1 MPRCTMSEPPSH
13 SSSRYLPRRTSRF
26 TSRPTTRRAKF
37 RGTRRR
43 RLGLRTAT
51 PVMVLPSTKGSMPR
65 RVISTSGSSGIEA
78 LIVLSGPGNIPK
90 LALHDSRHLRMSN
103 PTGFLLVP
111 FGALRMLAAIA
122 LIAGCAASPP
132 QPPAAGEEAQDESD
146 ADAPAAEALA
156 GAAEPEDRSAFPK
169 QELDKDILY
178 EFLLAEI
185 ARQRGNLGLSAQAY
199 VDLAKRTRDPRI
211 ARRATEVALYAR
223 MNGAAIDAARIWH
236 ETEPGS
242 ARPLQALG
250 GLLVAA
256 GRYDEA
262 LPSLKKLLA
271 SSAADPTSGF
281 TQLTRTLANAQDK
294 QAALK
299 LVRSLAA
306 DYPKLA
312 QAHFALAQAAVN
324 AGEDRTAL
332 DEARRAGQL
341 RPDWEAAA
349 LLEAQLLQK
358 VSVDQAASL
367 LAAFLEQYPAARE
380 TRLAYARMLVA
391 QKRFAEARAEFQKL
405 MAGTPDSTD
414 MAFAVAL
421 LSLQLK
427 DYDSAERYLRGLLD
441 GQYRD
446 KDGVRLY
453 LGQVAEERKNLPEA
467 LRWYGEVGEGEQYV
481 QAQIRYS
488 QVLARQGKLDE
499 ARLLRDANQPK
510 TAFDLVGQ
518 ALDRVPNNPELLY
531 DYAMLAEKIE
541 RVDILEASLRKLIA
555 IRPEHAH
562 AYNALGY
569 SLADRNQRLPEA
581 RELIE
586 KALQL
591 APEDSFIIDSMG
603 WVLYRMGNLKDS
615 LGYLRRAFAG
625 RPDPE
630 IAAHLGEVLWAMGAR
645 AEAERVWGDATRES
659 PDNET
664 LANTIRRL
672 KR

>member
-1 MPRCTMSEPPSH
+1 
-13 SSSRYLPRRTSRF
+13 L
-26 TSRPTTRRAKF
+26 
-37 RGTRRR
+37 
-43 RLGLRTAT
+43 RL
-51 PVMVLPSTKGSMPR
+51 
-65 RVISTSGSSGIEA
+65 
-78 LIVLSGPGNIPK
+78 
-90 LALHDSRHLRMSN
+90 
-103 PTGFLLVP
+103 
-111 FGALRMLAAIA
+111 LAATA
-122 LIAGCAASPP
+122 FVVFAGCALTPP
-132 QPPAAGEEAQDESD
+132 QPAADGDEPQDEFE
-146 ADAPAAEALA
+146 ADAPAGDARAVA
-156 GAAEPEDRSAFPK
+156 PDPVDRSALPN
-169 QELDKDILY
+169 QELTENLLY

-185 ARQRGNLGLSAQAY
+185 AGQRGNVALSAQAY

-223 MNGAAIDAARIWH
+223 MNNAAVDAATIWH

-242 ARPLQALG
+242 TRPLEALA
-250 GLLVAA
+250 GLLITA
-256 GRYDEA
+256 GRYDDA
-262 LPSLKKLLA
+262 LPNLKKLLA
-271 SSAADPTSGF
+271 GSANDTANGF

-294 QAALK
+294 GAALK
-299 LVRSLAA
+299 LVQSLAA
-306 DYPKLA
+306 DHPRLA
-312 QAHFALAQAAVN
+312 EAHFAVARAAVN
-324 AGEDRTAL
+324 GGDERLAL
-332 DEARRAGQL
+332 EEARKAGQL
-341 RPDWEAAA
+341 RPDWEAPV

-358 VSVDQAASL
+358 VSVDQAASRL
-367 LAAFLEQYPAARE
+367 TGYLKKHPAARE
-380 TRLAYARMLVA
+380 TRLAYARLLVA
-391 QKRFAEARAEFQKL
+391 QKRFGDARAEFQKL
-405 MAGTPDSTD
+405 MAGVPDSSD

-427 DYDSAERYLRGLLD
+427 DYDAAEKYLRSLIESP
-441 GQYRD
+441 YRD

-481 QAQIRYS
+481 QAQVRYA

-499 ARLLRDANQPK
+499 ARARLQQAAAKSSQQRVQLILAEAQLLRDANQPNA
-510 TAFDLVGQ
+510 AFDLVGQ

-541 RVDILEASLRKLIA
+541 RVDILEASLRKLIE

-569 SLADRNQRLPEA
+569 SFAERNQRLPEA

-591 APEDSFIIDSMG
+591 APDDSFIIDSMG

-630 IAAHLGEVLWAMGAR
+630 IAAHLGEVLWALGER
-645 AEAERVWGDATRES
+645 AEAERVWGDATRET
-659 PDNET
+659 PENET
-664 LANTIRRL
+664 LVNTIKRL

>member
-1 MPRCTMSEPPSH
+1 MLSLQSL
-13 SSSRYLPRRTSRF
+13 LPIRV
-26 TSRPTTRRAKF
+26 
-37 RGTRRR
+37 GVL
-43 RLGLRTAT
+43 RLVAAMAFVVFAGCVAT
-51 PVMVLPSTKGSMPR
+51 PSQPS
-65 RVISTSGSSGIEA
+65 
-78 LIVLSGPGNIPK
+78 
-90 LALHDSRHLRMSN
+90 
-103 PTGFLLVP
+103 
-111 FGALRMLAAIA
+111 
-122 LIAGCAASPP
+122 
-132 QPPAAGEEAQDESD
+132 AAGEEDESD
-146 ADAPAAEALA
+146 ADAPAGDAQPFAP
-156 GAAEPEDRSAFPK
+156 EPVDRSALPN
-169 QELDKDILY
+169 QELTEGLLY

-185 ARQRGNLGLSAQAY
+185 AGQRGNLALSAQAY

-223 MNGAAIDAARIWH
+223 MNNAAIDAASIWH

-242 ARPLQALG
+242 TRPLQALA

-262 LPSLKKLLA
+262 LPNLKKLLA
-271 SSAADPTSGF
+271 GSAGDPASGF

-312 QAHFALAQAAVN
+312 EAHLAVAQAAVN
-324 AGEDRTAL
+324 AGDERAAL
-332 DEARRAGQL
+332 EEARKAGQL
-341 RPDWEAAA
+341 RPDWEAAV
-349 LLEAQLLQK
+349 LFEAQLLQK

-367 LAAFLEQYPAARE
+367 LAGYLKKYPAARE
-380 TRLAYARMLVA
+380 TRLAYARVLVT
-391 QKRFAEARAEFQKL
+391 QKRFDEARVEFGKL
-405 MAGTPDSTD
+405 MAGAPDSTD
-414 MAFAVAL
+414 MVFAVAL

-427 DYDSAERYLRGLLD
+427 DYDSAEKYLRGLID
-441 GQYRD
+441 SPYRD
-446 KDGVRLY
+446 KDAVRLY
-453 LGQVAEERKNLPEA
+453 LGQVAEERKNFPEA
-467 LRWYGEVGEGEQYV
+467 LHWYGEVGEGEQYV
-481 QAQIRYS
+481 QAQIRYA

-499 ARLLRDANQPK
+499 ARARLQQAAAKNSQQRVQLILAEAQLLRDANQPK
-510 TAFDLVGQ
+510 VAFDLVGQ

-541 RVDILEASLRKLIA
+541 RVDILEASLRKLIE
-555 IRPEHAH
+555 IRPENAH

-591 APEDSFIIDSMG
+591 APDDSFIIDSMG
-603 WVLYRMGNLKDS
+603 WVLYRMGQLKDS
-615 LGYLRRAFAG
+615 LGYLRRAYAG
-625 RPDPE
+625 RPDAE
-630 IAAHLGEVLWAMGAR
+630 IAAHLGEVLWALGER

-659 PDNET
+659 PDNEA
-664 LANTIRRL
+664 LVNTIKRL

>member
-1 MPRCTMSEPPSH
+1 MLGPH
-13 SSSRYLPRRTSRF
+13 SQLPI
-26 TSRPTTRRAKF
+26 RA
-37 RGTRRR
+37 
-43 RLGLRTAT
+43 A
-51 PVMVLPSTKGSMPR
+51 
-65 RVISTSGSSGIEA
+65 
-78 LIVLSGPGNIPK
+78 
-90 LALHDSRHLRMSN
+90 
-103 PTGFLLVP
+103 
-111 FGALRMLAAIA
+111 ALRLFAAMAIVVVVF
-122 LIAGCAASPP
+122 AGCAATAPR
-132 QPPAAGEEAQDESD
+132 QAAVGEEAQDESD
-146 ADAPAAEALA
+146 ADASAGEAQALA
-156 GAAEPEDRSAFPK
+156 PEPADRTALPN
-169 QELDKDILY
+169 QELTENLLY

-185 ARQRGNLGLSAQAY
+185 AGQRGNAALSAQAY

-223 MNGAAIDAARIWH
+223 MNNAAIESATIWH

-242 ARPLQALG
+242 RPLQALA

-262 LPSLKKLLA
+262 LPNLRKLLA
-271 SSAADPTSGF
+271 GSANEPANGF

-299 LVRSLAA
+299 LVHSLAA

-312 QAHFALAQAAVN
+312 ESHLAVARAAVN
-324 AGEDRTAL
+324 AGDERLAL
-332 DEARRAGQL
+332 EEARKAGQL
-341 RPDWEAAA
+341 RPDWEAPA

-358 VSVDQAASL
+358 SSVDQAAS
-367 LAAFLEQYPAARE
+367 FLTAYLKRYPAARE
-380 TRLAYARMLVA
+380 TRLAYARLLVA
-391 QKRFAEARAEFQKL
+391 QKRFGEARAEFQKL
-405 MAGTPDSTD
+405 MAGAPDGTEV
-414 MAFAVAL
+414 AFAVAL

-427 DYDSAERYLRGLLD
+427 DYDAAEKYLRGLIESP
-441 GQYRD
+441 YRD

-467 LRWYGEVGEGEQYV
+467 LRWYAEVGEGEQYV
-481 QAQIRYS
+481 QAQIRYA
-488 QVLARQGKLDE
+488 QVLAKQGKLDE
-499 ARLLRDANQPK
+499 ARGRLQEAAAKDGQQRVQLVLAEAQLLRDANQPK

-531 DYAMLAEKIE
+531 DYAMLAEKLE
-541 RVDILEASLRKLIA
+541 RVDILEASLRKLIE

-603 WVLYRMGNLKDS
+603 WVLYRMGKLKDS

-630 IAAHLGEVLWAMGAR
+630 IAAHLGEVLWAMGER

-664 LANTIRRL
+664 LANTIKRL
-672 KR
+672 KH

>member
-1 MPRCTMSEPPSH
+1 MLGPH
-13 SSSRYLPRRTSRF
+13 SQLPI
-26 TSRPTTRRAKF
+26 RA
-37 RGTRRR
+37 
-43 RLGLRTAT
+43 A
-51 PVMVLPSTKGSMPR
+51 
-65 RVISTSGSSGIEA
+65 
-78 LIVLSGPGNIPK
+78 
-90 LALHDSRHLRMSN
+90 
-103 PTGFLLVP
+103 
-111 FGALRMLAAIA
+111 ALRLLAAMAIVVVVF
-122 LIAGCAASPP
+122 AGCAATAPR
-132 QPPAAGEEAQDESD
+132 QAVVGEEAQDESD
-146 ADAPAAEALA
+146 ADASAGEAQALA
-156 GAAEPEDRSAFPK
+156 PEPADRTALPN
-169 QELDKDILY
+169 QELTENLLY

-185 ARQRGNLGLSAQAY
+185 AGQRGNAALSAQAY

-223 MNGAAIDAARIWH
+223 MNNAAIESATIWH

-242 ARPLQALG
+242 RPLQALA

-262 LPSLKKLLA
+262 LPNLRKLLA
-271 SSAADPTSGF
+271 GSANEPANGF

-299 LVRSLAA
+299 LVHSLAA

-312 QAHFALAQAAVN
+312 ESHLAVARAAVN
-324 AGEDRTAL
+324 AGDERLAL
-332 DEARRAGQL
+332 EEARKAGQL
-341 RPDWEAAA
+341 RPDWEAPA

-358 VSVDQAASL
+358 SSVDQAAS
-367 LAAFLEQYPAARE
+367 FLTAYLKRYPAARE
-380 TRLAYARMLVA
+380 TRLAYARLLVA
-391 QKRFAEARAEFQKL
+391 QKRFGEARAEFQKL
-405 MAGTPDSTD
+405 MAGAPDGTEV
-414 MAFAVAL
+414 AFAVAL

-427 DYDSAERYLRGLLD
+427 DYDAAEKYLRGLIESP
-441 GQYRD
+441 YRD

-467 LRWYGEVGEGEQYV
+467 LRWYAEVGEGEQYV
-481 QAQIRYS
+481 QAQIRYA
-488 QVLARQGKLDE
+488 QVLAKQGKLDE
-499 ARLLRDANQPK
+499 ARGRLQDAAAKDGQQRVQLVLAEAQLLRDANQPK

-531 DYAMLAEKIE
+531 DYAMLAEKLE
-541 RVDILEASLRKLIA
+541 RVDILEASLRKLIE

-603 WVLYRMGNLKDS
+603 WVLYRMGKLKDS

-630 IAAHLGEVLWAMGAR
+630 IAAHLGEVLWAMGER

-664 LANTIRRL
+664 LANTIKRL
-672 KR
+672 KH

>member
-1 MPRCTMSEPPSH
+1 
-13 SSSRYLPRRTSRF
+13 L
-26 TSRPTTRRAKF
+26 
-37 RGTRRR
+37 
-43 RLGLRTAT
+43 RL
-51 PVMVLPSTKGSMPR
+51 V
-65 RVISTSGSSGIEA
+65 
-78 LIVLSGPGNIPK
+78 
-90 LALHDSRHLRMSN
+90 
-103 PTGFLLVP
+103 
-111 FGALRMLAAIA
+111 AAMA
-122 LIAGCAASPP
+122 FVVFAGCAAPPP
-132 QPPAAGEEAQDESD
+132 QPPAAGEELQDESD
-146 ADAPAAEALA
+146 TDAPAGEAQT
-156 GAAEPEDRSAFPK
+156 AAPEPEDRAVLPK
-169 QELDKDILY
+169 QELTENLLY

-185 ARQRGNLGLSAQAY
+185 AGQRGSATLSAQAY

-223 MNGAAIDAARIWH
+223 MNNAAIDAATLWH

-242 ARPLQALG
+242 TRPLQALA

-256 GRYDEA
+256 GRYEEA
-262 LPSLKKLLA
+262 LPNLKKLLA
-271 SSAADPTSGF
+271 GSANDPANGF
-281 TQLTRTLANAQDK
+281 TQLTRTLANTQDK

-306 DYPKLA
+306 DYPRLA
-312 QAHFALAQAAVN
+312 EAHFAVARAAVS
-324 AGEDRTAL
+324 AGDERLAL
-332 DEARRAGQL
+332 EAARKAGQL
-341 RPDWEAAA
+341 RPDWEAAV

-358 VSVDQAASL
+358 ASTDQAETL
-367 LAAFLEQYPAARE
+367 LAGHLKKYPAARE
-380 TRLAYARMLVA
+380 TRLAYARLLVA
-391 QKRFAEARAEFQKL
+391 QKRFGEARAEFQKL
-405 MAGTPDSTD
+405 MSGVPDSSD

-427 DYDSAERYLRGLLD
+427 DYDDAERYLRSLIESP
-441 GQYRD
+441 YRD

-453 LGQVAEERKNLPEA
+453 LGQVAEERQNIPEA

-481 QAQIRYS
+481 QAQIRYA

-499 ARLLRDANQPK
+499 ARARLQQAAAKNSQQRVQLILAEAQLLRDANQPK

-541 RVDILEASLRKLIA
+541 RVDILEASLRKLIE

-591 APEDSFIIDSMG
+591 APDDSFIIDSMG
-603 WVLYRMGNLKDS
+603 WVLYRMGKLKDS

-625 RPDPE
+625 RPDAE
-630 IAAHLGEVLWAMGAR
+630 IAAHLGEVLWAMGER

>member
-1 MPRCTMSEPPSH
+1 MLGPH
-13 SSSRYLPRRTSRF
+13 SQLPI
-26 TSRPTTRRAKF
+26 RAAAL
-37 RGTRRR
+37 
-43 RLGLRTAT
+43 RLFAAT
-51 PVMVLPSTKGSMPR
+51 P
-65 RVISTSGSSGIEA
+65 
-78 LIVLSGPGNIPK
+78 
-90 LALHDSRHLRMSN
+90 
-103 PTGFLLVP
+103 
-111 FGALRMLAAIA
+111 
-122 LIAGCAASPP
+122 P
-132 QPPAAGEEAQDESD
+132 QQAAAGEEAQEESD
-146 ADAPAAEALA
+146 ADAPAGDAQALA
-156 GAAEPEDRSAFPK
+156 PEAVDRTALPN
-169 QELDKDILY
+169 QELTENLLY
-178 EFLLAEI
+178 EFLLAEV
-185 ARQRGNLGLSAQAY
+185 AGQRGNAALSAQAY

-223 MNGAAIDAARIWH
+223 MNNAAIESATVWH

-242 ARPLQALG
+242 TRPLQALA

-262 LPSLKKLLA
+262 LPNLRKLLA
-271 SSAADPTSGF
+271 GSANDLANGF

-312 QAHFALAQAAVN
+312 ESHLAVARAAVT
-324 AGEDRTAL
+324 AGDERLAL
-332 DEARRAGQL
+332 EEARKAGQL
-341 RPDWEAAA
+341 GPEWDAPV

-358 VSVDQAASL
+358 VSVDQAATL
-367 LAAFLEQYPAARE
+367 LAAHLKKNPAARE
-380 TRLAYARMLVA
+380 TRLAYARLLVA
-391 QKRFAEARAEFQKL
+391 QKNFVEARAEFQKL
-405 MAGTPDSTD
+405 MAGAPESTE

-427 DYDSAERYLRGLLD
+427 DYDAAEKYLRSLIESP
-441 GQYRD
+441 YRD

-453 LGQVAEERKNLPEA
+453 LGQVAEERKDLPEA

-481 QAQIRYS
+481 QAQIRYA

-499 ARLLRDANQPK
+499 ARGRLQQAAAKNGDQQVQLILAEAQVLRDANQPK

-541 RVDILEASLRKLIA
+541 RVDILEASLRKLIE

-586 KALQL
+586 KALKL
-591 APEDSFIIDSMG
+591 APDDFFIIDSMG
-603 WVLYRMGNLKDS
+603 WVLYRMCVLKDA

-630 IAAHLGEVLWAMGAR
+630 IAAHLGEVLWALDERDA
-645 AEAERVWGDATRES
+645 AERVWRDASQKS
-659 PDNET
+659 PENET
-664 LANTIRRL
+664 LVNTVKRL
-672 KR
+672 RH

>member
-1 MPRCTMSEPPSH
+1 MA
-13 SSSRYLPRRTSRF
+13 F
-26 TSRPTTRRAKF
+26 AVF
-37 RGTRRR
+37 
-43 RLGLRTAT
+43 
-51 PVMVLPSTKGSMPR
+51 
-65 RVISTSGSSGIEA
+65 
-78 LIVLSGPGNIPK
+78 
-90 LALHDSRHLRMSN
+90 
-103 PTGFLLVP
+103 
-111 FGALRMLAAIA
+111 
-122 LIAGCAASPP
+122 AGCAAT
-132 QPPAAGEEAQDESD
+132 PPAAAVEEVQDESD
-146 ADAPAAEALA
+146 ADAPASEAQALA
-156 GAAEPEDRSAFPK
+156 PEAVDRSALPN
-169 QELDKDILY
+169 QELTENLLY

-185 ARQRGNLGLSAQAY
+185 AIQRGNATLSAQAY

-211 ARRATEVALYAR
+211 ARRATEVAALYAR
-223 MNGAAIDAARIWH
+223 MNNAAIDAATVWH

-242 ARPLQALG
+242 TRALEALA

-262 LPSLKKLLA
+262 LPSLKKLLTG
-271 SSAADPTSGF
+271 SANDPANGF

-299 LVRSLAA
+299 LVRGLAA

-312 QAHFALAQAAVN
+312 EAHFAVARAAVN
-324 AGEDRTAL
+324 AGDERVAL
-332 DEARRAGQL
+332 EEARKAGQL
-341 RPDWEAAA
+341 RPDWEAAV

-358 VSVDQAASL
+358 ASADQAASL
-367 LAAFLEQYPAARE
+367 LGGYLKKYPAARE
-380 TRLAYARMLVA
+380 TRLAYARLLVA
-391 QKRFAEARAEFQKL
+391 QKRFGEARAEFQKL
-405 MAGTPDSTD
+405 MAGVPDSTD
-414 MAFAVAL
+414 AAFAVAL

-427 DYDSAERYLRGLLD
+427 DYDAAEKYLRSLIESP
-441 GQYRD
+441 YRD

-481 QAQIRYS
+481 QAQIRYG

-499 ARLLRDANQPK
+499 ARVRLQQAAAKNSQQRVQLILAEAQLLRDANQPK

-591 APEDSFIIDSMG
+591 APDDSFIIDSMG
-603 WVLYRMGNLKDS
+603 WVLFRMGNLKDS

-630 IAAHLGEVLWAMGAR
+630 IAAHLGEVLWAMGER
-645 AEAERVWGDATRES
+645 AEAERVLGDATRES

-664 LANTIRRL
+664 LVNTIKRL